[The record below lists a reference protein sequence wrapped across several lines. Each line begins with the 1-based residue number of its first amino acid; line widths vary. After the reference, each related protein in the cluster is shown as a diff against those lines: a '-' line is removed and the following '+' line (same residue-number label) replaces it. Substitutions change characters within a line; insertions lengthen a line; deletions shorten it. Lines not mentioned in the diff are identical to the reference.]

1 MSSQTLTAVLFLA
14 VVALTVGITFWA
26 SRQGSGTTD
35 FYAGGRNFSGF
46 QNGMAV
52 SGDYMS
58 AASFL
63 GISGLIA
70 LNGYDGFLYSIG
82 FLVAW
87 LVALLL
93 VAELLRNSG

>member
-1 MSSQTLTAVLFLA
+1 MSSEALSAVLF
-14 VVALTVGITFWA
+14 VVIVLITVAITFWA
-26 SRQGSGTTD
+26 ARTTRGTTEY
-35 FYAGGRNFSGF
+35 YAAGRQFGGF

-70 LNGYDGFLYSIG
+70 LNGYDGFLY
-82 FLVAW
+82 
-87 LVALLL
+87 
-93 VAELLRNSG
+93 